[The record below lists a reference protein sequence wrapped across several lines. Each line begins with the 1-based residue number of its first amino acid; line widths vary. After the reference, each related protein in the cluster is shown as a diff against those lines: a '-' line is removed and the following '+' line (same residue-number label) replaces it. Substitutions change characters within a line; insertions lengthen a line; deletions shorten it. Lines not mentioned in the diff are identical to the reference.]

1 MKKVKVSYVRL
12 TFVTI
17 IMVSLNLLT
26 SNDHYESSGVKTQNM
41 LNTMSQICSGTNSN
55 MAVPTVYTDTNNYL
69 SQLEGTTESLQYLKS
84 LKLEHGSKSKRRH
97 VDEAFKRFTSD
108 MWMKLSNVRHVDE
121 ALKRFTS
128 IWIQLLRK
136 RLYQRNHGGQG
147 LTTTQLKQYDLFHVD
162 HT

>member
-1 MKKVKVSYVRL
+1 MENVS
-12 TFVTI
+12 F
-17 IMVSLNLLT
+17 MSLG
-26 SNDHYESSGVKTQNM
+26 E
-41 LNTMSQICSGTNSN
+41 
-55 MAVPTVYTDTNNYL
+55 TNNYL

-136 RLYQRNHGGQG
+136 RLYQRKFI
-147 LTTTQLKQYDLFHVD
+147 L
-162 HT
+162 

>member
-1 MKKVKVSYVRL
+1 MENVS
-12 TFVTI
+12 FA
-17 IMVSLNLLT
+17 SLG
-26 SNDHYESSGVKTQNM
+26 E
-41 LNTMSQICSGTNSN
+41 
-55 MAVPTVYTDTNNYL
+55 TNNYL

-136 RLYQRNHGGQG
+136 RFHGGQG

-162 HT
+162 HTRYVQVAEFKHLCVKLTPKNAYLCLFIGRILGQSYMHVPMALCSGSTKYMVIQ

>member
-1 MKKVKVSYVRL
+1 MENVSFASLGEVVQILYFPWARAYKV
-12 TFVTI
+12 TFLMI
-17 IMVSLNLLT
+17 
-26 SNDHYESSGVKTQNM
+26 
-41 LNTMSQICSGTNSN
+41 
-55 MAVPTVYTDTNNYL
+55 
-69 SQLEGTTESLQYLKS
+69 TEAGAIPVLSLQYLKS

-136 RLYQRNHGGQG
+136 RLYQRKFI
-147 LTTTQLKQYDLFHVD
+147 L
-162 HT
+162 

>member
-26 SNDHYESSGVKTQNM
+26 KSSGVKTQNM

-55 MAVPTVYTDTNNYL
+55 M
-69 SQLEGTTESLQYLKS
+69 SLQYLKS

-136 RLYQRNHGGQG
+136 RLYQRKFI
-147 LTTTQLKQYDLFHVD
+147 L
-162 HT
+162 